1 MRQCPWAKRVVR
13 VEEMNDLLVRL
24 EQSLGYVFRNKGLL
38 TTALSH
44 RSLGNDNNERLEYLG
59 DALLG
64 FIIAETLYQRYP
76 QASEG
81 DLTRLRATLVKGDT
95 LARIAR
101 SLHLGDF
108 VILGG
113 GELKS
118 GGWSRNSI
126 LANTLEAII
135 GAIYLDA
142 GFTICRDNVLSL
154 FADVIHAATPETL
167 EKDPKTRLQEY
178 LQSRQQQLPEY
189 NVIRERGEAHARI
202 FTIACV
208 ISDLNI
214 AVQAEGR
221 NKRSAEQSAAQL
233 ALAQLNI

>member
-1 MRQCPWAKRVVR
+1 MNQSPWRVEVVR
-13 VEEMNDLLVRL
+13 VEEMNDSLVRVEESL
-24 EQSLGYVFRNKGLL
+24 EYAFTDKNLL
-38 TTALSH
+38 ITALTH
-44 RSLGNDNNERLEYLG
+44 RSLGENNNERLEYLG

-76 QASEG
+76 EASEG
-81 DLTRLRATLVKGDT
+81 DLTQLRATLVKGDT

-101 SLHLGDF
+101 YLHLGNF
-108 VILGG
+108 LILGS

-118 GGWSRNSI
+118 GGWHRTSI

-142 GFTICRDNVLSL
+142 GFVTCRDKILAL
-154 FADVIHAATPETL
+154 FANVIQEATPDSL
-167 EKDPKTRLQEY
+167 VKDPKTRLQEY
-178 LQSRQQQLPEY
+178 LQSRQQRLPEY
-189 NVIRERGEAHARI
+189 HVILERGEAHARI
-202 FTIACV
+202 FTVECIIPQLKIV
-208 ISDLNI
+208 
-214 AVQAEGR
+214 VQAEGR